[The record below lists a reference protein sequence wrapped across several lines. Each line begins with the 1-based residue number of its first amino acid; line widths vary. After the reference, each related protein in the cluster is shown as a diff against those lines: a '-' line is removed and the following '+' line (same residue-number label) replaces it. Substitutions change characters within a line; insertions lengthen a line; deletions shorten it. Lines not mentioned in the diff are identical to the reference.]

1 MFLPSCGNFCILD
14 KKKETRSF
22 MKRAKK
28 SNRKSKDEEMTLVD
42 CYYIPTVIAEQFR
55 LLREHCALEVE
66 KELAVLFPKVTRE
79 RREDV
84 GEVVVSYDENDVMTC
99 EITLSPIE
107 VSKLEK
113 EISADRLKKYIETKI
128 KD

>member
-1 MFLPSCGNFCILD
+1 MFLPSVLNFCILK
-14 KKKETRSF
+14 KKKEKRSF
-22 MKRAKK
+22 MKKSKK
-28 SNRKSKDEEMTLVD
+28 SNPNSKEEEMTLVD

-55 LLREHCALEVE
+55 LLREHCAVEVE
-66 KELAVLFPKVTRE
+66 KELAALFPKVTRE
-79 RREDV
+79 SREDV
-84 GEVVVSYDENDVMTC
+84 GEVVVSYDENDVITC

-128 KD
+128 KG

>member
-1 MFLPSCGNFCILD
+1 MFLPSELNFCILK

-22 MKRAKK
+22 MKKSKK
-28 SNRKSKDEEMTLVD
+28 SNRISKDEEMTLVD

-55 LLREHCALEVE
+55 LLREHCAVEVE
-66 KELAVLFPKVTRE
+66 KELAALFPKVTRE
-79 RREDV
+79 SREDI
-84 GEVVVSYDENDVMTC
+84 GEVVVSYDDNDVITC

-128 KD
+128 KG